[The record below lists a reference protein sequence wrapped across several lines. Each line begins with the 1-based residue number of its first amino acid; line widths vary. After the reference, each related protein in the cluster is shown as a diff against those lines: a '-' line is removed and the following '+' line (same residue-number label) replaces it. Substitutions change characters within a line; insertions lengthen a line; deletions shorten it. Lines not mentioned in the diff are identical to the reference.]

1 MDWVRTRLATRIDLQ
16 LHSVEEDVS
25 EWTRLRRSWLKPSSN
40 PTYILTTNLKSF
52 PLSLASFSTSMSA
65 NLTALTRVGSITI
78 GRLTLWSSSSSC
90 LCPTRSY
97 FMSGFML
104 TSMACDKIACCRN
117 CCCIWTK
124 LVLSGWNLR
133 VRGRIFR
140 SSAGSN
146 NEQSCW
152 VFHVLGESCATIISS
167 WTSGM
172 CSTCTARV
180 SVAALNRAPRN
191 ALNGITSLY
200 LSDLEWSFLS
210 MTTTCDLS
218 VNIHVARSTSLVT
231 RGSCLSHSKLE
242 LHLTYCR
249 WVLRNLREG
258 LFSWY
263 CFAVS
268 KFIDVR
274 GAPLS

>member
-1 MDWVRTRLATRIDLQ
+1 MDWVRTRLATRIDLR

-65 NLTALTRVGSITI
+65 NWTALTRVGSITI

-97 FMSGFML
+97 FMSGFMP

-117 CCCIWTK
+117 CCCIWTR

-133 VRGRIFR
+133 VRERIFR

-152 VFHVLGESCATIISS
+152 VFHVLGESCTTIICS

-172 CSTCTARV
+172 CSTYRQSLSSGVKSCSKECSKRNHQSV
-180 SVAALNRAPRN
+180 SIRSGV
-191 ALNGITSLY
+191 
-200 LSDLEWSFLS
+200 EF
-210 MTTTCDLS
+210 S
-218 VNIHVARSTSLVT
+218 VN
-231 RGSCLSHSKLE
+231 E
-242 LHLTYCR
+242 N
-249 WVLRNLREG
+249 NLRSFCKHPRSMQHF
-258 LFSWY
+258 FSD
-263 CFAVS
+263 S
-268 KFIDVR
+268 RILSL
-274 GAPLS
+274 PL